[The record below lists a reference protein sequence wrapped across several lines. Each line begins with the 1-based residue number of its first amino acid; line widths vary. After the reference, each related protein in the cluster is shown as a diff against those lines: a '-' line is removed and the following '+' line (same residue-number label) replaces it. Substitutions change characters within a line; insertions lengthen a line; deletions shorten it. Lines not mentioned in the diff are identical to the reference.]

1 MLIRCRWLTWFLGFG
16 RLTWLARLVPPCFPS
31 GDFGERSGSQNRI
44 SNRFWSKNR
53 SCRKQT
59 IKPRLTGSRIA
70 CIDSLFFAQFL
81 RFLRDLTLNGDSF
94 PAALSTPRRL
104 LATFLLIFVA
114 AAIPLAAHPSPA
126 QIANSV
132 TDSPQQSTI
141 PELFGSGEAAL
152 RAGNLDQAESSFKK
166 VLAQDPNSAGA
177 YANLG
182 VIAMR
187 RQNWPAALD
196 LLHKAE
202 RLAPNVAGIRLN
214 IGLVYYRQSE
224 FHSAIAPFE
233 SVVRDQPTRC
243 KRAIFSA
250 SAISSPSATPTQS
263 ARCRICGRR
272 NRMT

>member
-1 MLIRCRWLTWFLGFG
+1 MKIWFRAGAKGSGGQSPQNPRSAKFNPLPAHAHSLPLAHLVS
-16 RLTWLARLVPPCFPS
+16 RLRPPHLAGAIGSTLLPQR
-31 GDFGERSGSQNRI
+31 DFGERSGSQNRI
-44 SNRFWSKNR
+44 SNRFWLKNR

-81 RFLRDLTLNGDSF
+81 RFLRDLTPNGDSF

-141 PELFGSGEAAL
+141 PELFGAGEAAL

-187 RQNWPAALD
+187 RQNWSAALD

-202 RLAPNVAGIRLN
+202 QLAPNVAGIRLN
-214 IGLVYYRQSE
+214 IGLVHYRQSE
-224 FHSAIAPFE
+224 FKIRDWP
-233 SVVRDQPTRC
+233 VRIR
-243 KRAIFSA
+243 RARPA
-250 SAISSPSATPTQS
+250 
-263 ARCRICGRR
+263 
-272 NRMT
+272 